1 MNRTIPCLDID
12 FESTDYQENLYRYYG
27 DFLKHTPVFT
37 TQEGSFYLTRFA
49 DCDILL
55 KEPRFTRRPKTGPS
69 VFSKEEREPNNF
81 EAMLN
86 DWMVFQD
93 PPHHTRLRSSL
104 NSIFTP
110 KRIYAMESDIHQI
123 ARSLLDTIPCNQP
136 VDFVGQFAYLLPL
149 SVICLMLGIEQA
161 DYKKFSVWSNRLTSA
176 LNTGS
181 GDDMLH
187 AVEAAAE
194 LKNYFKDHVGNSE
207 PHGSKDTI
215 FKALLEALGSGG
227 LTVDEVI
234 NICTFMLWAGHE
246 TTKHLVSNGL
256 FSLLQNPMQMQL
268 LKSDFNLLDS
278 AVEEMLRVE
287 SPVQKISRWVREDT
301 YFGDYLIPGNQ
312 LVTVLIGTANR
323 DPAVFDRP
331 NEFLIERSPNRHIAF
346 GKGIHHCLGA
356 SLARFEAKI
365 AAQEIL
371 NRYNKI
377 TLIDYQWRNYS
388 AFRSLDHLTLR
399 LET

>member
-1 MNRTIPCLDID
+1 MD
-12 FESTDYQENLYRYYG
+12 
-27 DFLKHTPVFT
+27 
-37 TQEGSFYLTRFA
+37 
-49 DCDILL
+49 
-55 KEPRFTRRPKTGPS
+55 
-69 VFSKEEREPNNF
+69 
-81 EAMLN
+81 
-86 DWMVFQD
+86 
-93 PPHHTRLRSSL
+93 
-104 NSIFTP
+104 
-110 KRIYAMESDIHQI
+110 
-123 ARSLLDTIPCNQP
+123 
-136 VDFVGQFAYLLPL
+136 
-149 SVICLMLGIEQA
+149 
-161 DYKKFSVWSNRLTSA
+161 
-176 LNTGS
+176 S
-181 GDDMLH
+181 GD
-187 AVEAAAE
+187 
-194 LKNYFKDHVGNSE
+194 
-207 PHGSKDTI
+207 
-215 FKALLEALGSGG
+215 
-227 LTVDEVI
+227 LTLDEVI

-331 NEFLIERSPNRHIAF
+331 NDFLIERSPNRHIAF